1 MKILAIDYGTKRVG
15 VAIGDSELKIAKP
28 LCVLKNDKHVLDHI
42 KKLIKEY
49 SIERIVLGNPLK
61 PSGGKSKMSEA
72 VEEFADYLRNEMKGI
87 DIILWDERY
96 TSEEAEEY
104 LRGLSPNKKRELK
117 DKISAFI
124 ILKDYMGAM

>member
-28 LCVLKNDKHVLDHI
+28 LCVLKNDKHVLNHI
-42 KKLIKEY
+42 KRLVKEY
-49 SIERIVLGNPLK
+49 SIERIVIGNPLK
-61 PSGGKSKMSEA
+61 PSGGKSKMSEK
-72 VEEFADYLRNEMKGI
+72 VEAFADDLRSEMREV

-96 TSEEAEEY
+96 TSEETKEY
-104 LRGLSPNKKRELK
+104 LKGLSPKKKRELK

-124 ILKDYMGAM
+124 ILRDYMGAI